1 MVRDLNFPIKIVP
14 VPTVREPDGLALSSR
29 NQRLTA
35 EERRAAPI
43 LFQSLRTGQGLI
55 ASGERDAAKVKAA
68 ALAVIDR
75 EPLVKLE
82 YFEAVDEQMR
92 PVDQIQSDVRL
103 AVAAWLGS
111 TRLIDNVL
119 CRVA

>member
-1 MVRDLNFPIKIVP
+1 MTAELNLPVRIVP

-35 EERRAAPI
+35 EERRAAPV
-43 LFQSLRTGQGLI
+43 LYRALRAAEARIRAGSRAAD
-55 ASGERDAAKVKAA
+55 ASHA
-68 ALAVIDR
+68 ALEVIAE
-75 EPLVKLE
+75 EPLVRVEYLE
-82 YFEAVDEQMR
+82 VVDADEMT
-92 PVDQIQSDVRL
+92 PVQEIAGPVRV

-119 CRVA
+119 CSP